1 MSEPIA
7 YLKGAFIPQSEAKLP
22 VYDAGIVLGATVTE
36 MIRTFA
42 GQPYKLEE
50 HIARLC
56 RSMRYARFD
65 TGLAQEEMLAATL
78 KVIEH
83 NSALL
88 PTGKE
93 LGVVLF
99 VTAGEFSIYAGSAG
113 HGDKMIPTVC
123 IHTFPLPLHLWAKG
137 LDTGLH
143 AVTPSNRH
151 VPPQC
156 IDPKMKH
163 RSRLHYWLAEQE
175 AKLVDPNAATLLLD
189 LDGNVTEFSGGNI
202 LIVNDGAIVSP
213 PTRNILPGISR
224 QTVIDLAGELEIP
237 FLEKDFQVY
246 DICNAEEA
254 FEATTP
260 FCLMP
265 VTKINN
271 IPIADGK
278 PGPTFHKL
286 LEAWSAMVG
295 LDIAA
300 QIRND
305 SPCPPEGSVP
315 VFRNLDL
322 HT

>member
-1 MSEPIA
+1 MNEPIA
-7 YLKGAFIPQSEAKLP
+7 YLNGEFIPQSEAKLP
-22 VYDAGIVLGATVTE
+22 VYDAGVVLGATVTE

-50 HIARLC
+50 HVARLF

-65 TGLAQEEMLAATL
+65 TEMTREAMLAAAL
-78 KVIEH
+78 KVIE
-83 NSALL
+83 NNKTKL
-88 PTGKE
+88 PNGKE

-137 LDTGLH
+137 LEAGLH

-156 IDPKMKH
+156 IDPKMKY

-189 LDGNVTEFSGGNI
+189 LDGNIAEFSGGNI
-202 LIVNDGAIVSP
+202 LIVKDGAIVSP

-224 QTVIDLAGELEIP
+224 QTVIELASELEIP

-246 DICNAEEA
+246 DVCNAEEA

-278 PGPTFHKL
+278 PGPVFRKL
-286 LEAWSAMVG
+286 LEAWSERVG
-295 LDIAA
+295 LDIAE

-305 SPCPPEGSVP
+305 SP
-315 VFRNLDL
+315 
-322 HT
+322 